1 MLWSLLIL
9 TLPSQNTTARMR
21 AWRALKAGGAAALR
35 DGVYLMPHSANAA
48 QWLAGVA
55 ADVQAHGGAAHLLS
69 TDAASETFAPL
80 FDRSEDWGSLL
91 ADAAR
96 LRQNL
101 PDTPLAESQ
110 RQARKLRKAAEAL
123 QALDFFPGE
132 AQRQALATLDELEAE
147 LARRAAPDEPRP
159 LRQSIARLSP
169 ADFQGRTWATR
180 ARPWVDRLACAWLIR
195 RHIDPA
201 ARILWLAQI
210 ADCPADA
217 LGFDFDG
224 ARFSHVGSRVSFETL
239 LASFG
244 LETPALTRL
253 GHVVHA
259 LDVGGVMP
267 PEAAGVERVLAGMR
281 EALTDDDQ
289 LLQVAAGVFEGLL
302 IAFEKDRSR

>member
-9 TLPSQNTTARMR
+9 SLPSQNTAARMR
-21 AWRALKAGGAAALR
+21 AWRTLKAGGAAALR
-35 DGVYLMPHSANAA
+35 DGVYLLPHSPAA
-48 QWLAGVA
+48 EPWLAGVA
-55 ADVQAHGGAAHLLS
+55 DDVQAHGGTAHLLS
-69 TDAASETFAPL
+69 TEAATETFAPL
-80 FDRSEDWGSLL
+80 FDRRDDWSALI
-91 ADAAR
+91 DASAR
-96 LRQNL
+96 LRQGLARTPL
-101 PDTPLAESQ
+101 PDGQ

-123 QALDFFPGE
+123 RTLDFFPGE
-132 AQRQALATLDELEAE
+132 AQRQAEAALDELEAE
-147 LARRAAPDEPRP
+147 LAQRAAPDEPRP
-159 LRQSIARLSP
+159 VRHAIERLDP

-201 ARILWLAQI
+201 ARIVWLAHA

-224 ARFSHVGSRVSFETL
+224 ARFSHAGARVSFETL

-244 LETPALTRL
+244 LETPALCRL
-253 GHVVHA
+253 GQVVHA

-281 EALTDDDQ
+281 DALSDDDQ
-289 LLQVAAGVFEGLL
+289 LLQIAAGVFEGLL
-302 IAFEKDRSR
+302 IAFDKDLS